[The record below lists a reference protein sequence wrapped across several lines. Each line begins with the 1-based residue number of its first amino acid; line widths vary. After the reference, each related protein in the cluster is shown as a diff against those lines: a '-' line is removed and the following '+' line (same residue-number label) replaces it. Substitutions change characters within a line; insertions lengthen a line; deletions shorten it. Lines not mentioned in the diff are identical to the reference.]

1 MRNSALDSG
10 TVQQEN
16 SQIMAENGF
25 LPQSVTLPRPT
36 HPSLRESCLRLLKDA
51 KTASGRPYPLTTQEM
66 VSQLQSVGLCIS
78 NGDVEGLLRE
88 LCQEGLIQEIDPTAG
103 FRWVPCAA

>member
-1 MRNSALDSG
+1 MSETR
-10 TVQQEN
+10 
-16 SQIMAENGF
+16 I
-25 LPQSVTLPRPT
+25 LPQSVALPRSV
-36 HPSLRESCLRLLKDA
+36 PSLRESCLRLLKDA

-66 VSQLQSVGLCIS
+66 VSQLQAVGLCIS
-78 NGDVEGLLRE
+78 TGDVEGLLRE

>member
-1 MRNSALDSG
+1 MNNSAIDSWV
-10 TVQQEN
+10 VQQEN
-16 SQIMAENGF
+16 SQIMPENRI
-25 LPQSVTLPRPT
+25 LPQSVASPRLA
-36 HPSLRESCLRLLKDA
+36 PSLRESCLRLLKDA

-66 VSQLQSVGLCIS
+66 VSQLQAVGLGIS
-78 NGDVEGLLRE
+78 TGDVEGLLRE